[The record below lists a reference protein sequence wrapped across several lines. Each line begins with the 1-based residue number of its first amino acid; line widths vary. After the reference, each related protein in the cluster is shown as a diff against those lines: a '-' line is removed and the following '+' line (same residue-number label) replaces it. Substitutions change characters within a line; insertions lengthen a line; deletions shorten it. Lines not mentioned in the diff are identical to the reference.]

1 MIAEAQLPEQIARSS
16 ELRLRSL
23 MRSYGKVLVAYSG
36 GVDSSYLALIATQE
50 LGENAVCVFGISPS
64 VAQAQRTEAW
74 SIANE
79 FGFALREIETN
90 EIDDPRYQ
98 ANPTNRCYYC
108 KTELYSRL
116 RELASELQIEHIVD
130 GTNSDDLNGHRP
142 GRIAAEE
149 HSVIS
154 PLAEV
159 GLGKL
164 AIRELSREQG
174 LSGWDKPSSPCLSS
188 RVAYGVPVTIERLG
202 QVERAEALLR
212 DLGFREFRVRV
223 HGDLAR
229 IEISKREMQ
238 NALDLPTLEGIS
250 KDIEGLGFRFVTLDL
265 KGFRS
270 GSLNRASS

>member
-1 MIAEAQLPEQIARSS
+1 MIAEAQLPEQIARSC

-36 GVDSSYLALIATQE
+36 GVDSSYLALLATQE
-50 LGENAVCVFGISPS
+50 LGKNAVCVIGISPS
-64 VAQAQRTEAW
+64 VSHEQRTEAW
-74 SIANE
+74 SIGNE
-79 FGFALREIETN
+79 FGFNLREIPTN
-90 EIDDPRYQ
+90 ETEDPKYQ

-116 RELASELQIEHIVD
+116 REVAAELQIEHIVD

-142 GRIAAEE
+142 GRIAADEN
-149 HSVIS
+149 SVIS

-159 GLGKL
+159 GLGKP
-164 AIRELSREQG
+164 AIRELSKAQG
-174 LSGWDKPSSPCLSS
+174 LTGWDKPSSPCLSS
-188 RVAYGVPVTIERLG
+188 RIAYGVPVTIERLG
-202 QVERAEALLR
+202 QIERAEALLR

-229 IEISKREMQ
+229 IEISKCEMK
-238 NALDLPTLEGIS
+238 NALGDPTILERIAN
-250 KDIEGLGFRFVTLDL
+250 DIEGVGFKYVTLDL

-270 GSLNRASS
+270 GSLN

>member
-50 LGENAVCVFGISPS
+50 LGENAICVLGISPS
-64 VAQAQRTEAW
+64 VSQAQRTEAW
-74 SIANE
+74 SIAKE
-79 FGFALREIETN
+79 FGFALREIRTN
-90 EIDDPRYQ
+90 ETDDPQYQ
-98 ANPTNRCYYC
+98 ANPTNRCYFC
-108 KTELYSRL
+108 KTELYSQLKRL
-116 RELASELQIEHIVD
+116 ALELDFEHVVD
-130 GTNSDDLNGHRP
+130 GTNADDLNGPRP
-142 GRIAAEE
+142 GLVAAAENGV
-149 HSVIS
+149 SS
-154 PLAEV
+154 PLAEM
-159 GLGKL
+159 GLKKS
-164 AIRELSREQG
+164 AIRVLSRAQG

-212 DLGFREFRVRV
+212 HIGFREFRVRV

-229 IEISKREMQ
+229 IEISKCEMQ
-238 NALDLPTLEGIS
+238 KALDQSILERIESGV
-250 KDIEGLGFRFVTLDL
+250 EGLGFKYVTLDL

-270 GSLNRASS
+270 GSLN